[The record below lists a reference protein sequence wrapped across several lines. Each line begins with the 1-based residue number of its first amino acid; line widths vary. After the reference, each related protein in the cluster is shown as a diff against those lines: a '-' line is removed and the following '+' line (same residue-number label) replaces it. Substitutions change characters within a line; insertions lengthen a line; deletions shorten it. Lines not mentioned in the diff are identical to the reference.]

1 MFLFKK
7 KVLTI
12 KNIFREMNPEN
23 IAQKYINHSPLH
35 QNRCCPQ
42 CIMMTSVDLDVTI
55 DKNGRQ
61 VFFYCSVN
69 YKN

>member
-1 MFLFKK
+1 
-7 KVLTI
+7 
-12 KNIFREMNPEN
+12 MNPEN

-55 DKNGRQ
+55 DKNGRR

-69 YKN
+69 NKN